1 MRRSRGLTA
10 ALVLSLAGAG
20 TGIGLVLMPQ
30 ASAITAPVAF
40 TADSLPTWQPNG
52 IVWAMAEADG
62 TVFAGGT
69 FSAVRPP
76 AGTSGAEQEA
86 VNFVALDAATGKPT
100 ACKLA
105 FTVGDGTATVR
116 ALTVSK
122 DKKTLYAGG
131 YFGAVNGT
139 PVSSLAA
146 IDIESCTPKA
156 AFHPGFPATVRAL
169 AATEDTLYAAGDFNE
184 VEGQTRERFAAVDA
198 GTGALKPFTANADE
212 PGRAVAVTPDGKN
225 VLLGGDFFTVNGA
238 NSHAL
243 AVVDAV
249 SGKLAKT
256 YDNIP
261 WNSVVKSIATD
272 ETGFYTGNE
281 GSGGGVFDGRIGL
294 RLSDFGEKWRD
305 RCLGATQAVLPY
317 EGVLYSS
324 SHAHDCSTELEY
336 PDGRRRHLLA
346 QPTDHTGAAPAPV
359 DGFVRGPR
367 KLGWFPDTNDGLGEG
382 IGPRVMAVSE
392 KDGKKFMWVGGE
404 FTTVNGAEQQSLTRF
419 ASTGDV
425 GAPTTPVAS
434 AGSVKPGEVQV
445 RWRTSYD
452 ADDSKLTYRIYRNG
466 SGTPI
471 HTMTA
476 DSLEFERPQASWN
489 DTTVKAGQTY
499 TYRVTA
505 TDAAGN
511 TSALSA
517 TASVTV
523 PSSVQAYPNQVRADG
538 AQLYWRYDDTVSPYV
553 ADSSDG
559 GNTSGIQ
566 VNAPAL
572 RQTPGAVTGSSTAMG
587 FNGTSQKLHS
597 DHRQTVGSSYT
608 VETWFKTN
616 TTRGGKLVGF
626 GNNTTRNS
634 GSHDKHIYMTNTGRL
649 VFGVYNGSTRTIST
663 GLFDTYNDNKWHH
676 VVASQG
682 PSGMALYVDGQ
693 LKGTLNV
700 TNSTAYAGYWHVGGD
715 NLSGW
720 PSRPTSNFFAGQLD
734 ETAVYGKVLTAAQ
747 VKNHFDLAKAPSDTV
762 SKVTATEDTYV
773 NQGAPSAANGAST
786 SLAVRGN
793 PGYET
798 YLRFDLP
805 AAPAGQVLKS
815 ATLQV
820 KTTTQSGAG
829 TADTVS
835 VVPVTGTWSGAT
847 TSYTTKP
854 ALGTTPL
861 GTFAAIPDGSALHSA
876 QLDTAAVSALLGGS
890 HGLALTGAGT
900 DALWLWSKESTAADA
915 APQLVLTFGPK

>member
-20 TGIGLVLMPQ
+20 TGIGLVLMPE
-30 ASAITAPVAF
+30 ASAITPPVAF
-40 TADSLPTWQPNG
+40 TADELPTWQPNG
-52 IVWAMAEADG
+52 IVFAMAQANG

-76 AGTSGAEQEA
+76 DGTSGAEQEA

-100 ACKLA
+100 SCKLA
-105 FTVGDGTATVR
+105 FTIGDGSATVR
-116 ALTVSK
+116 ALAVSK

-139 PVSSLAA
+139 PVSSAAA

-156 AFHPGFPATVRAL
+156 SFHPGFPATVRDL
-169 AATEDTLYAAGDFNE
+169 AVTDDTLYAAGDFGT

-198 GTGALKPFTANADE
+198 GSGALKPFVANADE
-212 PGRAVAVTPDGKN
+212 PGRAIEITPDGKN
-225 VLLGGDFFTVNGA
+225 ALLGGDFFSVNGS
-238 NSHAL
+238 NTHAL
-243 AVVDAV
+243 AVVNATTGAV
-249 SGKLAKT
+249 AKT
-256 YDNIP
+256 YSNIP
-261 WNSVVKSIATD
+261 SNSVVKDIATD
-272 ETGFYTGNE
+272 STGFYTGNE

-294 RLSDFGEKWRD
+294 RLSDFSEKWRD

-317 EGVLYSS
+317 DGVLYSS
-324 SHAHDCSTELEY
+324 SHAHDCSLEGQF
-336 PDGRRRHLLA
+336 PDGKRNFFNA
-346 QPTDHTGAAPAPV
+346 QLTDYEGASPAPV
-359 DGFVRGPR
+359 DGFVRSPR
-367 KLGWFPDTNDGLGEG
+367 KLGWHPTANDGLGEG
-382 IGPRVMAVSE
+382 IGPRAMTIAE
-392 KDGKKFMWVGGE
+392 KGDVKYMWAGGE
-404 FTTVNGAEQQSLTRF
+404 FTAINGKPQQALTRF

-466 SGTPI
+466 SASPI
-471 HTMTA
+471 ATVA
-476 DSLEFERPQASWN
+476 AESLEWERPQASWN
-489 DTTVKAGQTY
+489 DTTVKAGQSY

-538 AQLYWRYDDTVSPYV
+538 ANLYWRYDDTVSPYV
-553 ADSSDG
+553 ADSSES

-566 VNAPAL
+566 LNAPAL
-572 RQTPGAVTGSSTAMG
+572 RQTPGAISGASTAMG
-587 FNGTSQKLHS
+587 FNGTSQQVYS
-597 DHRQTVGSSYT
+597 DHRQTVGSAFS

-616 TTRGGKLVGF
+616 TTRGGKLIGF

-634 GSHDKHIYMTNTGRL
+634 GTYDKQIYMTNTGRL
-649 VFGVYNGSTRTIST
+649 VFGVYNGSTRTVST

-676 VVASQG
+676 VVGTLGAG
-682 PSGMALYVDGQ
+682 GMELIVDGQ
-693 LKGTLNV
+693 SKGTLNV
-700 TNSTAYAGYWHVGGD
+700 TSAISYEGYWHVGGD
-715 NLSGW
+715 NLGSW
-720 PSRPTSNFFAGQLD
+720 PTKPTSNFFAGQID
-734 ETAVYGKVLTAAQ
+734 ETAVYPKALTAAQ
-747 VKNHFDLAKAPSDTV
+747 AKNHYDLAKAPSDTV
-762 SKVTATEDTYV
+762 SKVSATEDTYI

-786 SLAVRGN
+786 SLAVRGTSA
-793 PGYET
+793 YET
-798 YLRFDLP
+798 YLRFNLP

-815 ATLQV
+815 AALQI
-820 KTTTQSGAG
+820 KTSTQASAG
-829 TADTVS
+829 TADKVS
-835 VVPVTGTWSGAT
+835 VVPVTGAWSGAST
-847 TSYTTKP
+847 TFNNKP
-854 ALGTTPL
+854 TLGTTPL
-861 GTFAAIPDGSALHSA
+861 GAFASVPDGSAIQSTP
-876 QLDTAAVSALLGGS
+876 LDTAALSPVLGS
-890 HGLALTGAGT
+890 SYSLALTSTGT
-900 DALWLWSKESTAADA
+900 DPLWIWSMESTAADA